1 MVKKLFKVSIYFLL
15 TEPLFCVAQPEMF
28 VSEKSIDTLK
38 SFLTINH
45 YLYITFNIYSTP
57 FLYK

>member
-1 MVKKLFKVSIYFLL
+1 MFQA
-15 TEPLFCVAQPEMF
+15 EPLFCVAQPEMS